1 MSRKKILIVLS
12 KIEKGLCTTD
22 EIRAATG
29 FSVNFI
35 RKTVAQAERDGLV
48 FFEGKRKSLAGG
60 AEKIWRSTKA
70 KPEPRPVDAL
80 KRTPWEAACH
90 FA

>member
-1 MSRKKILIVLS
+1 MSRKKRLVVLL

-29 FSVNFI
+29 LSVNFI
-35 RKTVAQAERDGLV
+35 RKTVAQAERDGLIYLN
-48 FFEGKRKSLAGG
+48 GKRKSISGG
-60 AEKIWRSTKA
+60 IEKIWKSVKD

-80 KRTPWEAACH
+80 RGTVWEAACH
-90 FA
+90 FV